1 MIQLNYRD
9 SKPIY
14 EQIKEGFR
22 KLIISN
28 SIFADEKLPSVRELA
43 SSLAINPNTI
53 QRAYRDLENE
63 GYIYTVAGKGSFVA
77 GEREHSDVRQHE
89 LLEEFDEIVEELYFL
104 SVRKKDLLERID
116 SLGERRKNSG
126 SGEDDDGRQAVPAGC
141 TERGTGRS
149 DMAEEGGWEI

>member
-14 EQIKEGFR
+14 EQIKDGFR

-28 SIFADEKLPSVRELA
+28 TFLADEKLPSVRELA

-53 QRAYRDLENE
+53 QRAYRDLEGE
-63 GYIYTVAGKGSFVA
+63 GYIYTVPGKGTFVA
-77 GEREHSDVRQHE
+77 GDGETYDARQHE

-104 SVRKKDLLERID
+104 SVKKKDLLERID
-116 SLGERRKNSG
+116 ILTGGGE
-126 SGEDDDGRQAVPAGC
+126 
-141 TERGTGRS
+141 T
-149 DMAEEGGWEI
+149 